1 MQTRDPDIS
10 DLVHR
15 LKRGDRD
22 ALATLYAR
30 FRGSVHR
37 YLRGV
42 VRDEHEAEDVT
53 QHVFAKL
60 PTAVRRYEPSESP
73 FSAWLMRVARNAAI
87 DAERRKRLVLV
98 GDAPAGLVT
107 SNDDEELRRSLRDAL
122 DSVPV
127 EQRTVLVMRHVVGL
141 TPGEIADRLDRTEAS
156 VHGLHHRGR
165 RVLRERLEE
174 LGSAPRLA
182 A

>member
-1 MQTRDPDIS
+1 MRFRDPDVS

-15 LKRGDRD
+15 LKGGDRD
-22 ALATLYAR
+22 ALATLYTR
-30 FRGSVHR
+30 FRGTVYG

-42 VRDEHEAEDVT
+42 VRDEHEAEDLT

-60 PTAVRRYEPSESP
+60 PTAVRRYEPRESP
-73 FSAWLMRVARNAAI
+73 FAAWLMRVARNAAI

-98 GDAPAGLVT
+98 GDAPAGLVA
-107 SNDDEELRRSLRDAL
+107 SDDTELRRSLRDAL

-127 EQRTVLVMRHVVGL
+127 EQRKVLVMRHVVGL
-141 TPGEIADRLDRTEAS
+141 SPGEIADRLDRSEAS

-165 RVLRERLEE
+165 RVLRKRLEE